1 MQKTVS
7 KILISFFILI
17 VFFSI
22 LSRAADSVTIPKVTT
37 VTLNSRILEDTL
49 TVDGKIRKDKVVP
62 IFMEP
67 NQKIGNI
74 NVYVGQKVSKE
85 DVLVEIDL
93 EYLLQQ
99 INQKQSDIQK
109 IELSI
114 QSAEL
119 KRQDDEK
126 ERNLNIKQAE
136 ESYEQIV
143 AIEEA
148 KIEQATIELEQAY
161 SKLYETDSSEIS
173 QEELLAIY
181 DEKQNNLQVLIRD
194 KEAAILQAKQVL
206 ETAQLESSELLDI
219 NEYEVELSKVQ
230 NECNQLV
237 NLQEN
242 EGMIRASADGIVS
255 KINISIGGMT
265 SNEAAILLEDMNSDN
280 VMVMQIE
287 KDKEEYVAFGQQG
300 TVIGITEDGT
310 ENMYQSATVFE
321 TKINEEN
328 SDLLDVKVNLGQEN
342 YMYGSKSSF
351 EIIKS
356 SQQYSDCLPIS
367 AIHEDLNGYYVFI
380 LEEKKGILGSEE
392 IATAVKIDIIDR
404 NFSMVAIKEQLLLKN
419 EKIIIEINKTI
430 KNGDR
435 VHVTEVKND

>member
-1 MQKTVS
+1 MQRTVS

-17 VFFSI
+17 VFFTL

-37 VTLNSRILEDTL
+37 VKLNSQILEDTL
-49 TVDGKIRKDKVVP
+49 TVDGKIQKDKAVP

-67 NQKIGNI
+67 NQKIRNI
-74 NVYVGQKVSKE
+74 NVYVGQKLSKE
-85 DVLVEIDL
+85 DILVEIDL
-93 EYLLQQ
+93 EYLSQQ
-99 INQKQSDIQK
+99 ISQKQSEIQK
-109 IELSI
+109 FELSI

-119 KRQDDEK
+119 KKQDDES
-126 ERNLNIKQAE
+126 ERNLNIRQAE

-143 AIEEA
+143 ASEEA
-148 KIEQATIELEQAY
+148 KVEQASIELEQAY
-161 SKLYETDSSEIS
+161 NKLYETDSSEIS
-173 QEELLAIY
+173 QEELIAIY
-181 DEKQNNLQVLIRD
+181 EEKQNNLQMVIQD

-206 ETAQLESSELLDI
+206 ETARLESSELLDI
-219 NEYEVELSKVQ
+219 SEYEVELSKVQ
-230 NECNQLV
+230 NECSELV
-237 NLQEN
+237 KLQEN
-242 EGMIRASADGIVS
+242 EGMIRASADGVVS

-287 KDKEEYVAFGQQG
+287 KDKEDYVAFGQEG

-310 ENMYQSATVFE
+310 EIMYQSAAVME

-328 SDLLDVKVNLGQEN
+328 SELLDVKVNLGQEN
-342 YMYGSKSSF
+342 FMYGSKSSF

-367 AIHEDLNGYYVFI
+367 AIHEDQDGYYVFI
-380 LEEKKGILGSEE
+380 LEEQKGILGIEE
-392 IATAVKIDIIDR
+392 IAAAVKVDIIER
-404 NFSMVAIKEQLLLKN
+404 NFTMAAIKEQPLLKN

-430 KNGDR
+430 QNGDR